1 MLDQTLNKFRSLQGE
16 QISGAVK
23 SYDGL
28 TLDTDPFPATVGS
41 ICKVCLSTGLDVFGE
56 VILISSNKNVV
67 SLYQNN
73 QNVRVGDRVTLCA
86 LGTEIS
92 VDSSLLGRVMDARG
106 EFLDAG
112 PKIIPQKLWPLHGKY
127 TNPVTRA
134 KISEPLDV
142 GIRSINAALTIGKGQ
157 RIGVISG
164 SGVGKSSLIAMIT
177 EFTKADVVIIGLIGE
192 RGREVA
198 DFVHKVAQLDNFEN
212 TIIVAETANSS
223 PLLRIKGAQRAT
235 ALAEY
240 FRDQGKDVLLILDS
254 LTRVA
259 HAQREIGLS
268 RGEAT
273 IAKGYTASVLDMIP
287 NLVERAGTG
296 LYGGGSV
303 TAIYTV
309 LADGDDVVSDPIVD
323 ASRAILDGHITLSR
337 QQAAQGIYPAIDV
350 TMSISRVMNEIVDN
364 AQVQKANRLRG
375 LIATYLEN
383 RDLVLMG
390 GYSPGQNK
398 DLDLAMKNWPKIT
411 KFLIQSFSEPSTL
424 EQSIE
429 ALNVLVKE

>member
-1 MLDQTLNKFRSLQGE
+1 MLDQTLHKFRSLQGE
-16 QISGAVK
+16 EISGAVK

-41 ICKVCLSTGLDVFGE
+41 ICKVCLSTGLNVFGE
-56 VILISSNKNVV
+56 VILISSHKNVV

-73 QNVRVGDRVTLCA
+73 QSVRVGDRVTLCA
-86 LGTEIS
+86 LGTEIA
-92 VDSSLLGRVMDARG
+92 VDNSLLGRVIDARG

-112 PKIIPQKLWPLHGKY
+112 PNIIPQKLWPLHGKY

-198 DFVHKVAQLDNFEN
+198 DFVNKVVQLDNFEN

-273 IAKGYTASVLDMIP
+273 IAKGYTTSVLDMIP
-287 NLVERAGTG
+287 NLIERAGTG
-296 LYGGGSV
+296 GYGGGSV

-337 QQAAQGIYPAIDV
+337 QQAAQGIYPAIDI
-350 TMSISRVMNEIVDN
+350 TMSISRVMNEIVDYP
-364 AQVQKANRLRG
+364 QLEKANRLRG
-375 LIATYLEN
+375 LIATYVEN

-398 DLDLAMKNWPKIT
+398 DLDFAMKNWPKIT
-411 KFLIQSFSEPSTL
+411 KFLKQSFSEPSSL

-429 ALNVLVKE
+429 ALNGLV

>member
-16 QISGAVK
+16 EIFGAVK

-28 TLDTDPFPATVGS
+28 SLDTDPFPATVGS
-41 ICKVCLSTGLDVFGE
+41 ICKVCLSTGLIVFGE
-56 VILISSNKNVV
+56 VILISSHKNVV
-67 SLYQNN
+67 SLYQNY
-73 QNVRVGDRVTLCA
+73 QSVRVGDRVTLCA
-86 LGTEIS
+86 TGNEIA

-112 PKIIPQKLWPLHGKY
+112 PNIIPKKLWPLHGKY
-127 TNPVTRA
+127 TNPVKRA
-134 KISEPLDV
+134 KITEPLDV

-198 DFVHKVAQLDNFEN
+198 DFVNKVVQLDNFEN

-287 NLVERAGTG
+287 KLVERAGTG
-296 LYGGGSV
+296 KYGGGSI

-309 LADGDDVVSDPIVD
+309 LADSDDVVSDPIVD

-337 QQAAQGIYPAIDV
+337 QQAAQGIYPAIDI
-350 TMSISRVMNEIVDN
+350 TMSISRVMNEIVEYP
-364 AQVQKANRLRG
+364 QLEKANRLRG
-375 LIATYLEN
+375 LIATYMEN

-398 DLDLAMKNWPKIT
+398 DLDFAMKNWPKIT
-411 KFLIQSFSEPSTL
+411 TFLKQSFSEPSSL
-424 EQSIE
+424 KQSVE
-429 ALNVLVKE
+429 ALDGLV

>member
-1 MLDQTLNKFRSLQGE
+1 MLDQTLNKSRSLQGE
-16 QISGAVK
+16 EIFGAVK

-28 TLDTDPFPATVGS
+28 SLDTDPFPATVGS
-41 ICKVCLSTGLDVFGE
+41 ICKVCLSTGLIVFGE
-56 VILISSNKNVV
+56 VILVSSHKNVV
-67 SLYQNN
+67 SLYQNY
-73 QNVRVGDRVTLCA
+73 QSVRVGDRVTLCA
-86 LGTEIS
+86 TGNEIA

-112 PKIIPQKLWPLHGKY
+112 PNIIPKKLWPLHGKY

-134 KISEPLDV
+134 KITEPLDV

-198 DFVHKVAQLDNFEN
+198 DFVNKVVQLDNFEN

-287 NLVERAGTG
+287 KLVERAGTG
-296 LYGGGSV
+296 KYGGGSI

-309 LADGDDVVSDPIVD
+309 LADSDDVVSDPIVD

-337 QQAAQGIYPAIDV
+337 QQAAQGIYPAIDI
-350 TMSISRVMNEIVDN
+350 TMSISRVMNEIVEYP
-364 AQVQKANRLRG
+364 QLEKANRLRG
-375 LIATYLEN
+375 LIATYMEN

-398 DLDLAMKNWPKIT
+398 DLDFAMKNWPKIT
-411 KFLIQSFSEPSTL
+411 TFLKQSFSEPSSL
-424 EQSIE
+424 KQSVE
-429 ALNVLVKE
+429 ALDGLV

>member
-16 QISGAVK
+16 EIFGAVK

-28 TLDTDPFPATVGS
+28 SLDTDPFPATVGS
-41 ICKVCLSTGLDVFGE
+41 ICKVCLSTGLIVFGE
-56 VILISSNKNVV
+56 VILVSSHKNVV
-67 SLYQNN
+67 SLYQNY
-73 QNVRVGDRVTLCA
+73 QSVRVGDRVTLCA
-86 LGTEIS
+86 TGNEIA

-112 PKIIPQKLWPLHGKY
+112 PNIIPKELWPLHGKY
-127 TNPVTRA
+127 TNPVKRA
-134 KISEPLDV
+134 KITEPLDV

-198 DFVHKVAQLDNFEN
+198 DFVNKVVQLDNFEN

-287 NLVERAGTG
+287 KLVERAGTG
-296 LYGGGSV
+296 KYGGGSI

-309 LADGDDVVSDPIVD
+309 LADSDDVVTDPIVD

-337 QQAAQGIYPAIDV
+337 QQAAQGIYPAIDI
-350 TMSISRVMNEIVDN
+350 TMSISRVMNEIVEYP
-364 AQVQKANRLRG
+364 QLEKANRLRG
-375 LIATYLEN
+375 LIATYMEN

-398 DLDLAMKNWPKIT
+398 DLDFAMKNWPKIT
-411 KFLIQSFSEPSTL
+411 TFLKQSFSEPSSL
-424 EQSIE
+424 KQSVE
-429 ALNVLVKE
+429 ALDGLV

>member
-16 QISGAVK
+16 EIFGAVK

-28 TLDTDPFPATVGS
+28 SLDTDPFPATVGS
-41 ICKVCLSTGLDVFGE
+41 ICKVCLSTGLIVFGE
-56 VILISSNKNVV
+56 VILISSHKNVV
-67 SLYQNN
+67 ALYQNY
-73 QNVRVGDRVTLCA
+73 QSVRVGDRVTLCA
-86 LGTEIS
+86 TGNEIA

-112 PKIIPQKLWPLHGKY
+112 PNIIPKKLWPLHGKY

-134 KISEPLDV
+134 KITEPLDV

-198 DFVHKVAQLDNFEN
+198 DFVNKVVQLDNFEN

-287 NLVERAGTG
+287 KLVERAGTG
-296 LYGGGSV
+296 KYGGGSI

-309 LADGDDVVSDPIVD
+309 LADSDDVVSDPIVD

-337 QQAAQGIYPAIDV
+337 QQAAQGIYPAIDI
-350 TMSISRVMNEIVDN
+350 TMSISRVMNEIVEYP
-364 AQVQKANRLRG
+364 QLEKANRLRG
-375 LIATYLEN
+375 LIATYMEN

-398 DLDLAMKNWPKIT
+398 DLDFAMKNWPKIT
-411 KFLIQSFSEPSTL
+411 TFLKQSFSEPSSL
-424 EQSIE
+424 KQSVE
-429 ALNVLVKE
+429 ALDGLV

>member
-1 MLDQTLNKFRSLQGE
+1 MLDQTLHKFRSLQGE
-16 QISGAVK
+16 VISGAVK

-41 ICKVCLSTGLDVFGE
+41 ICKVCLSTGLNVFGE
-56 VILISSNKNVV
+56 VILISSHKNVV

-73 QNVRVGDRVTLCA
+73 QSVRVGDRVTLCA
-86 LGTEIS
+86 LGNEIA
-92 VDSSLLGRVMDARG
+92 VDNGLLGRVIDARG

-112 PKIIPQKLWPLHGKY
+112 PDIIPQKLWPLHGKY

-198 DFVHKVAQLDNFEN
+198 DFVNKVVQLDNFEN

-287 NLVERAGTG
+287 NLIERAGTG
-296 LYGGGSV
+296 GYGGGSV

-337 QQAAQGIYPAIDV
+337 QQAAQGIYPAIDI
-350 TMSISRVMNEIVDN
+350 TMSISRVMNEIVDYP
-364 AQVQKANRLRG
+364 QLEKANRLRG
-375 LIATYLEN
+375 LIATYIEN

-398 DLDLAMKNWPKIT
+398 DLDFAMKNWPKIT
-411 KFLIQSFSEPSTL
+411 KFLKQSFSEPSSL
-424 EQSIE
+424 EQSLE
-429 ALNVLVKE
+429 ALNGLV

>member
-16 QISGAVK
+16 EIFGAVK

-28 TLDTDPFPATVGS
+28 SLDTDPFPATVGS
-41 ICKVCLSTGLDVFGE
+41 ICKVCLSTGLIVFGE
-56 VILISSNKNVV
+56 VILVSSHKNVV
-67 SLYQNN
+67 SLYQNY
-73 QNVRVGDRVTLCA
+73 QSVRVGDRVTLCA
-86 LGTEIS
+86 TGNEIA

-112 PKIIPQKLWPLHGKY
+112 PNIIPKKLWPLHGKY
-127 TNPVTRA
+127 TNPVKRA
-134 KISEPLDV
+134 KITEPLDV

-198 DFVHKVAQLDNFEN
+198 DFVNKVVQLDNFEN

-287 NLVERAGTG
+287 KLVERAGTG
-296 LYGGGSV
+296 KYGGGSI

-309 LADGDDVVSDPIVD
+309 LADSDDVVSDPIVD

-337 QQAAQGIYPAIDV
+337 QQAAQGIYPAIDI
-350 TMSISRVMNEIVDN
+350 TMSISRVMNEIVEYP
-364 AQVQKANRLRG
+364 QLEKANRLRG
-375 LIATYLEN
+375 LIATYMEN

-398 DLDLAMKNWPKIT
+398 DLDFAMKNWPKIT
-411 KFLIQSFSEPSTL
+411 TFLKQSFSEPSSL
-424 EQSIE
+424 KQSVE
-429 ALNVLVKE
+429 ALDGLV

>member
-16 QISGAVK
+16 EIFGAVK

-28 TLDTDPFPATVGS
+28 SLDTDPFPATVGS
-41 ICKVCLSTGLDVFGE
+41 ICKVCLSTGLIVFGE
-56 VILISSNKNVV
+56 VILVSSHKNVV
-67 SLYQNN
+67 SLYQNY
-73 QNVRVGDRVTLCA
+73 QSVRVGDRVTLCA
-86 LGTEIS
+86 TGNEIA

-106 EFLDAG
+106 EFLDSG
-112 PKIIPQKLWPLHGKY
+112 PNIIPKKLWPLHGKY
-127 TNPVTRA
+127 TNPVKRA
-134 KISEPLDV
+134 KITEPLDV

-198 DFVHKVAQLDNFEN
+198 DFVNKVVQLDNFEN

-287 NLVERAGTG
+287 KLVERAGTG
-296 LYGGGSV
+296 KYGGGSI

-309 LADGDDVVSDPIVD
+309 LADSDDVVSDPIVD

-337 QQAAQGIYPAIDV
+337 QQAAQGIYPAIDI
-350 TMSISRVMNEIVDN
+350 TMSISRVMNEIVEYP
-364 AQVQKANRLRG
+364 QLEKANRLRG
-375 LIATYLEN
+375 LIATYMEN

-398 DLDLAMKNWPKIT
+398 DLDFAMKNWPKIT
-411 KFLIQSFSEPSTL
+411 TFLKQSFSEPSSL
-424 EQSIE
+424 KQSVE
-429 ALNVLVKE
+429 ALDGLV

>member
-411 KFLIQSFSEPSTL
+411 KFLKQSFSEPSTL

>member
-1 MLDQTLNKFRSLQGE
+1 MLEQTLNKFRSLQGE
-16 QISGAVK
+16 EIFGAVK

-28 TLDTDPFPATVGS
+28 VLDTDPFPATVGS
-41 ICKVCLSTGLDVFGE
+41 ICKVFLSTGLIVFGE
-56 VILISSNKNVV
+56 VILISSHKNVV

-73 QNVRVGDRVTLCA
+73 QSVRVGDRVMLCA
-86 LGTEIS
+86 MGTEIS
-92 VDSSLLGRVMDARG
+92 VDSRLLGRVMDARG

-112 PKIIPQKLWPLHGKY
+112 PNIIPKKLWPLHGKY

-134 KISEPLDV
+134 KITEPLDV

-177 EFTKADVVIIGLIGE
+177 EYTKADVVIIGLIGE

-198 DFVHKVAQLDNFEN
+198 DFVNKVVQLDNFEK
-212 TIIVAETANSS
+212 TIIIAETANSS

-273 IAKGYTASVLDMIP
+273 IAKGYSASVFDMIP
-287 NLVERAGTG
+287 KLIERAGTG
-296 LYGGGSV
+296 KYGGGSI

-309 LADGDDVVSDPIVD
+309 LADSDDVVSDPIVD

-337 QQAAQGIYPAIDV
+337 QQAAQGIYPAIDI
-350 TMSISRVMNEIVDN
+350 TMSISRVMNEIVEYP
-364 AQVQKANRLRG
+364 QLEKANRLRG
-375 LIATYLEN
+375 LIATYMEN

-398 DLDLAMKNWPKIT
+398 DLDFAMKNWPKIT
-411 KFLIQSFSEPSTL
+411 AFLKQSFSEPSSL
-424 EQSIE
+424 KQSLE
-429 ALNVLVKE
+429 ALNGLV

>member
-1 MLDQTLNKFRSLQGE
+1 MLDQTLNKFRSSQGE
-16 QISGAVK
+16 QISGGVK

-41 ICKVCLSTGLDVFGE
+41 ICKVTLSNGLNVFGE
-56 VILISSNKNVV
+56 VILISSQKNVI

-73 QNVRVGDRVTLCA
+73 QSVKVGDRVTLCA
-86 LGTEIS
+86 LGTEIA

-112 PKIIPQKLWPLHGKY
+112 PKTIPKKLWPLHGKY

-164 SGVGKSSLIAMIT
+164 SGVGKSSLITMIT

-198 DFVHKVAQLDNFEN
+198 DFVNKVVQLDNFEN

-235 ALAEY
+235 ALSEY
-240 FRDQGKDVLLILDS
+240 FREQGKDVLLILDS

-273 IAKGYTASVLDMIP
+273 IAKGYTTSVLDMIP
-287 NLVERAGTG
+287 NLIERAGTG
-296 LYGGGSV
+296 VYGGGSV

-309 LADGDDVVSDPIVD
+309 LADGDEVITDPIVD

-364 AQVQKANRLRG
+364 SQLEKANRLRG

-398 DLDLAMKNWPKIT
+398 DLDFAIKNWPKIS
-411 KFLIQSFSEPSTL
+411 KFLQQSSSDPSSL
-424 EQSIE
+424 KDSME
-429 ALNVLVKE
+429 ALNGLV

>member
-16 QISGAVK
+16 EIFGAVK

-28 TLDTDPFPATVGS
+28 SLDTDPFPATVGS
-41 ICKVCLSTGLDVFGE
+41 ICKVCLSTGLIVFGE
-56 VILISSNKNVV
+56 VILISSHKNVV
-67 SLYQNN
+67 SLYQNY
-73 QNVRVGDRVTLCA
+73 QSVRVGDRVTLCA
-86 LGTEIS
+86 TGNEIA

-112 PKIIPQKLWPLHGKY
+112 PNIIPKKLWPLHGKY

-134 KISEPLDV
+134 KITEPLDV

-198 DFVHKVAQLDNFEN
+198 DFVNKVVQLDNFEN

-287 NLVERAGTG
+287 KLVERAGTG
-296 LYGGGSV
+296 KYGGGSI

-309 LADGDDVVSDPIVD
+309 LADSDDVVTDPIVD

-337 QQAAQGIYPAIDV
+337 QQAAQGIYPAIDI
-350 TMSISRVMNEIVDN
+350 TMSISRVMNEIVEYP
-364 AQVQKANRLRG
+364 QLEKANRLRG
-375 LIATYLEN
+375 LIATYMEN

-398 DLDLAMKNWPKIT
+398 DLDFAMKNWPKIT
-411 KFLIQSFSEPSTL
+411 TFLKQSFSEPSSL
-424 EQSIE
+424 KQSVE
-429 ALNVLVKE
+429 ALDGLV

>member
-16 QISGAVK
+16 EIFGAVK

-28 TLDTDPFPATVGS
+28 SLDTDPFPATVGS
-41 ICKVCLSTGLDVFGE
+41 ICKVCLSTGLIVFGE
-56 VILISSNKNVV
+56 VILISSHKNVV
-67 SLYQNN
+67 SLYQNY
-73 QNVRVGDRVTLCA
+73 QSVRVGDRVTLCA
-86 LGTEIS
+86 MGNEIA

-112 PKIIPQKLWPLHGKY
+112 PNIIPKKLWPLHGKY

-134 KISEPLDV
+134 KITEPLDV

-198 DFVHKVAQLDNFEN
+198 DFVNKVVQLDNFEN

-287 NLVERAGTG
+287 KLVERAGTG
-296 LYGGGSV
+296 KYGGGSI

-309 LADGDDVVSDPIVD
+309 LADSDDVVSDPIVD

-337 QQAAQGIYPAIDV
+337 QQAAQGIYPAIDI
-350 TMSISRVMNEIVDN
+350 TMSISRVMNEIVEYP
-364 AQVQKANRLRG
+364 QLEKANRLRG
-375 LIATYLEN
+375 LIATYMEN

-398 DLDLAMKNWPKIT
+398 DLDFAMKNWPKIT
-411 KFLIQSFSEPSTL
+411 TFLKQSFSEPSSL
-424 EQSIE
+424 KQSVE
-429 ALNVLVKE
+429 ALDGLV

>member
-16 QISGAVK
+16 EIFGAVK

-28 TLDTDPFPATVGS
+28 SLDTDPFPATVGS
-41 ICKVCLSTGLDVFGE
+41 ICKVCLSTGLIVFGE
-56 VILISSNKNVV
+56 VILISSHKNVV
-67 SLYQNN
+67 SLYQNY
-73 QNVRVGDRVTLCA
+73 QSVRVGDRVTLCA
-86 LGTEIS
+86 TGNEIA

-112 PKIIPQKLWPLHGKY
+112 PNIIPKKLWPLHGKY

-134 KISEPLDV
+134 KITEPLDV

-198 DFVHKVAQLDNFEN
+198 DFVNKVVQLDNFEN

-287 NLVERAGTG
+287 KLVERAGTG
-296 LYGGGSV
+296 KYGGGSI

-309 LADGDDVVSDPIVD
+309 LADSDDVVSDPIVD

-337 QQAAQGIYPAIDV
+337 QQAAQGIYPAIDI
-350 TMSISRVMNEIVDN
+350 TMSISRVMNEIVEYP
-364 AQVQKANRLRG
+364 QLEKANRLRG
-375 LIATYLEN
+375 LIATYMEN

-398 DLDLAMKNWPKIT
+398 DLDFAMKNWPKIT
-411 KFLIQSFSEPSTL
+411 TFLKQSFSEPSSL
-424 EQSIE
+424 KQSVE
-429 ALNVLVKE
+429 ALDGLV

>member
-16 QISGAVK
+16 EIFGAVK

-28 TLDTDPFPATVGS
+28 SLDTDPFPATVGS
-41 ICKVCLSTGLDVFGE
+41 ICKVCLSTGLIVFGE
-56 VILISSNKNVV
+56 VILVSSHKNVV
-67 SLYQNN
+67 SLYQNY
-73 QNVRVGDRVTLCA
+73 QSVRVGDRVTLCA
-86 LGTEIS
+86 TGNEIA

-112 PKIIPQKLWPLHGKY
+112 PNIIPKELWPLHGKY
-127 TNPVTRA
+127 TNPVKRA
-134 KISEPLDV
+134 KITEPLDV

-198 DFVHKVAQLDNFEN
+198 DFVNKVVQLDNFEN

-287 NLVERAGTG
+287 KLVERAGTG
-296 LYGGGSV
+296 KYGGGSI

-309 LADGDDVVSDPIVD
+309 LADSDDVVSDPIVD

-337 QQAAQGIYPAIDV
+337 QQAAQGIYPAIDI
-350 TMSISRVMNEIVDN
+350 TMSISRVMNEIVEYP
-364 AQVQKANRLRG
+364 QLEKANRLRG
-375 LIATYLEN
+375 LIATYMEN

-398 DLDLAMKNWPKIT
+398 DLDFAMKNWPKIT
-411 KFLIQSFSEPSTL
+411 TFLKQSFSEPSSL
-424 EQSIE
+424 KQSVE
-429 ALNVLVKE
+429 ALDGLV

>member
-16 QISGAVK
+16 EIFGAVK

-28 TLDTDPFPATVGS
+28 SLDTDPFPATVGS
-41 ICKVCLSTGLDVFGE
+41 ICKVCLSTGLIVFGE
-56 VILISSNKNVV
+56 VILISSHKNVV
-67 SLYQNN
+67 ALYQNY
-73 QNVRVGDRVTLCA
+73 QSVRVGDRVTLCA
-86 LGTEIS
+86 MGNEIA

-112 PKIIPQKLWPLHGKY
+112 PNIIPKKLWPLHGKY

-134 KISEPLDV
+134 KITEPLDV

-198 DFVHKVAQLDNFEN
+198 DFVNKVVQLDNFEN

-287 NLVERAGTG
+287 KLVERAGTG
-296 LYGGGSV
+296 KYGGGSI

-309 LADGDDVVSDPIVD
+309 LADSDDVVSDPIVD

-337 QQAAQGIYPAIDV
+337 QQAAQGIYPAIDI
-350 TMSISRVMNEIVDN
+350 TMSISRVMNEIVEYP
-364 AQVQKANRLRG
+364 QLEKANRLRG
-375 LIATYLEN
+375 LIATYMEN

-398 DLDLAMKNWPKIT
+398 DLDFAMKNWPKIT
-411 KFLIQSFSEPSTL
+411 TFLKQSFSEPSSL
-424 EQSIE
+424 KQSVE
-429 ALNVLVKE
+429 ALDGLV

>member
-16 QISGAVK
+16 EIFGAVK

-28 TLDTDPFPATVGS
+28 SLDTDPFPATVGS
-41 ICKVCLSTGLDVFGE
+41 ICKVCLSTGLIVFGE
-56 VILISSNKNVV
+56 VILISSHKNVV
-67 SLYQNN
+67 SLYQNY
-73 QNVRVGDRVTLCA
+73 QSVRVGDRVTLCA
-86 LGTEIS
+86 TGNEIA

-112 PKIIPQKLWPLHGKY
+112 PNIIPKKLWPLHGKY

-134 KISEPLDV
+134 KITEPLDV

-198 DFVHKVAQLDNFEN
+198 DFVNKVVQLDNFEN

-287 NLVERAGTG
+287 KLVERAGTG
-296 LYGGGSV
+296 KYGGGSI

-309 LADGDDVVSDPIVD
+309 LADSDDVVSDPIVD

-337 QQAAQGIYPAIDV
+337 QQAAQGIYPAIDI
-350 TMSISRVMNEIVDN
+350 TMSISRVMNEIVEYP
-364 AQVQKANRLRG
+364 QLEKANRLRG
-375 LIATYLEN
+375 LIATYMEN

-411 KFLIQSFSEPSTL
+411 TFLKQSFSEPSSL
-424 EQSIE
+424 KQSVE
-429 ALNVLVKE
+429 ALDGLV

>member
-1 MLDQTLNKFRSLQGE
+1 MLDQTLNKFRSLQGDE
-16 QISGAVK
+16 IFGAVK

-28 TLDTDPFPATVGS
+28 SLDTDPFPATVGS
-41 ICKVCLSTGLDVFGE
+41 ICKVCLSTGLIVFGE
-56 VILISSNKNVV
+56 VILISSHKNVV
-67 SLYQNN
+67 ALYQNY
-73 QNVRVGDRVTLCA
+73 QSVRVGDRVTLCA
-86 LGTEIS
+86 MGNEIA
-92 VDSSLLGRVMDARG
+92 VDNSLLGRVMDARG

-112 PKIIPQKLWPLHGKY
+112 PNIIPKKLWPLHGKY

-134 KISEPLDV
+134 KITEPLDV

-198 DFVHKVAQLDNFEN
+198 DFVNKVVQLDNFEN

-287 NLVERAGTG
+287 KLVERAGTG
-296 LYGGGSV
+296 KYGGGSI

-309 LADGDDVVSDPIVD
+309 LADSDDVVSDPIVD

-337 QQAAQGIYPAIDV
+337 QQAAQGIYPAIDI
-350 TMSISRVMNEIVDN
+350 TMSISRVMNEIVEHP
-364 AQVQKANRLRG
+364 QLEKANRLRG
-375 LIATYLEN
+375 LIATYMEN

-398 DLDLAMKNWPKIT
+398 DLDFAMKNWPKIT
-411 KFLIQSFSEPSTL
+411 TFLKQSFSEPSSL
-424 EQSIE
+424 KQSVE
-429 ALNVLVKE
+429 ALDGLV

>member
-16 QISGAVK
+16 EIFGAVK

-28 TLDTDPFPATVGS
+28 SLDTDPFPATVGS
-41 ICKVCLSTGLDVFGE
+41 ICKVCLSTGLIVFGE
-56 VILISSNKNVV
+56 VILVSSHKNVV
-67 SLYQNN
+67 SLYQNY
-73 QNVRVGDRVTLCA
+73 QSVRVGDRVTLCA
-86 LGTEIS
+86 TGNEIA

-112 PKIIPQKLWPLHGKY
+112 PNIIPKKLWPLHGKY

-134 KISEPLDV
+134 KITEPLDV

-198 DFVHKVAQLDNFEN
+198 DFVNKVVQLDNFEN

-287 NLVERAGTG
+287 KLVERAGTG
-296 LYGGGSV
+296 KYGGGSI

-309 LADGDDVVSDPIVD
+309 LADSDDVVSDPIVD

-337 QQAAQGIYPAIDV
+337 QQAAQGIYPAIDI
-350 TMSISRVMNEIVDN
+350 TMSISRVMNEIVEYP
-364 AQVQKANRLRG
+364 QLEKANRLRG
-375 LIATYLEN
+375 LIATYMEN

-398 DLDLAMKNWPKIT
+398 DLDFAMKNWPKIT
-411 KFLIQSFSEPSTL
+411 TFLKQSFSEPSSL
-424 EQSIE
+424 KQSVE
-429 ALNVLVKE
+429 ALDDLV

>member
-16 QISGAVK
+16 EIFGAVK

-28 TLDTDPFPATVGS
+28 SLDTDPFPATVGS
-41 ICKVCLSTGLDVFGE
+41 ICKVCLSTGLIVFGE
-56 VILISSNKNVV
+56 VILVSSHKNVV
-67 SLYQNN
+67 SLYQNY
-73 QNVRVGDRVTLCA
+73 QSVRVGDRVTLCA
-86 LGTEIS
+86 TGNEIA

-112 PKIIPQKLWPLHGKY
+112 PNIIPKKLWPLHGKY

-134 KISEPLDV
+134 KITEPLDV

-198 DFVHKVAQLDNFEN
+198 DFVNKVVQLDNFEN

-287 NLVERAGTG
+287 KLVERAGTG
-296 LYGGGSV
+296 KYGGGSI

-309 LADGDDVVSDPIVD
+309 LADSDDVVSDPIVD

-337 QQAAQGIYPAIDV
+337 QQAAQGIYPAIDI
-350 TMSISRVMNEIVDN
+350 TMSISRVMNEIVEYP
-364 AQVQKANRLRG
+364 QLEKANRLRG
-375 LIATYLEN
+375 LIATYMEN

-398 DLDLAMKNWPKIT
+398 DLDFAMKNWPKIT
-411 KFLIQSFSEPSTL
+411 TFLKQSFSEPSSL
-424 EQSIE
+424 KQSVE
-429 ALNVLVKE
+429 ALDGLV

>member
-16 QISGAVK
+16 EIFGAVK

-28 TLDTDPFPATVGS
+28 SLDTDPFPATVGS
-41 ICKVCLSTGLDVFGE
+41 ICKVCLSTGSIVFGE
-56 VILISSNKNVV
+56 VILISSHKNVV
-67 SLYQNN
+67 SLYQNY
-73 QNVRVGDRVTLCA
+73 QSVRVGDRVTLCA
-86 LGTEIS
+86 TGNEIA

-112 PKIIPQKLWPLHGKY
+112 PNIIPKKLWPLHGKY

-134 KISEPLDV
+134 KITEPLDV

-198 DFVHKVAQLDNFEN
+198 DFVNKVVQLDNFEN

-287 NLVERAGTG
+287 KLVERAGTG
-296 LYGGGSV
+296 KYGGGSI

-309 LADGDDVVSDPIVD
+309 LADSDDVVSDPIVD

-337 QQAAQGIYPAIDV
+337 QQAAQGIYPAIDI
-350 TMSISRVMNEIVDN
+350 TMSISRVMNEIVEYP
-364 AQVQKANRLRG
+364 QLEKANRLRG
-375 LIATYLEN
+375 LIATYMEN

-398 DLDLAMKNWPKIT
+398 DLDFAMKNWPKIT
-411 KFLIQSFSEPSTL
+411 TFLKQSFSEPSSL
-424 EQSIE
+424 KQSVE
-429 ALNVLVKE
+429 ALDGLV

>member
-1 MLDQTLNKFRSLQGE
+1 MLDQTLHKFRSLQGE
-16 QISGAVK
+16 EISGAVK

-41 ICKVCLSTGLDVFGE
+41 ICKVCLSTGLNVFGE
-56 VILISSNKNVV
+56 VILISSHKNVV

-73 QNVRVGDRVTLCA
+73 QSVRVGDRVTLCA
-86 LGTEIS
+86 LGTEIA
-92 VDSSLLGRVMDARG
+92 VDNSLLGRVIDARG

-112 PKIIPQKLWPLHGKY
+112 PNIIPQKLWPLHGKY

-198 DFVHKVAQLDNFEN
+198 DFVNKVVQLDNFEN

-273 IAKGYTASVLDMIP
+273 IAKGYTTSVLDMIP
-287 NLVERAGTG
+287 NLIERAGTG
-296 LYGGGSV
+296 GYGGGSV

-337 QQAAQGIYPAIDV
+337 QQAAQGIYPAIDI
-350 TMSISRVMNEIVDN
+350 TMSISRVMNEIVDYP
-364 AQVQKANRLRG
+364 QLEKANRLRG
-375 LIATYLEN
+375 LIATYVEN
-383 RDLVLMG
+383 RDLVLLG

-398 DLDLAMKNWPKIT
+398 DLDFAMKNWPKIT
-411 KFLIQSFSEPSTL
+411 KFLKQSFSEPSSL

-429 ALNVLVKE
+429 ALNGLV

>member
-1 MLDQTLNKFRSLQGE
+1 MLDQTLHKFRSLQGE
-16 QISGAVK
+16 VISGAVK

-41 ICKVCLSTGLDVFGE
+41 ICKVCLSTGLNVFGE
-56 VILISSNKNVV
+56 VILISSHKNVV

-73 QNVRVGDRVTLCA
+73 QSVRVGDRVTLCA
-86 LGTEIS
+86 LGNEIA
-92 VDSSLLGRVMDARG
+92 VDNGLLGRVIDARG

-112 PKIIPQKLWPLHGKY
+112 PNIIPQKLWPLHGKY

-198 DFVHKVAQLDNFEN
+198 DFVNKVVQLDNFEN

-287 NLVERAGTG
+287 NLIERAGTG
-296 LYGGGSV
+296 GYRGGSV

-337 QQAAQGIYPAIDV
+337 QQAAQGIYPAIDI
-350 TMSISRVMNEIVDN
+350 TMSISRVMNEIVDYP
-364 AQVQKANRLRG
+364 QLEKANRLRG
-375 LIATYLEN
+375 LIATYIEN

-398 DLDLAMKNWPKIT
+398 DLDFAMKNWPKIT
-411 KFLIQSFSEPSTL
+411 KFLKQSFSEPSSL
-424 EQSIE
+424 EQSVE
-429 ALNVLVKE
+429 ALNGLV

>member
-16 QISGAVK
+16 EIFGAVK

-28 TLDTDPFPATVGS
+28 SLDTDPFPATVGS
-41 ICKVCLSTGLDVFGE
+41 ICKVCLSTGLIVFGE
-56 VILISSNKNVV
+56 VIFISSHKNVV
-67 SLYQNN
+67 SLYQNY
-73 QNVRVGDRVTLCA
+73 QSVRVGDRVTLCA
-86 LGTEIS
+86 TGNEIA

-112 PKIIPQKLWPLHGKY
+112 PNIIPKKLWPLHGKY

-134 KISEPLDV
+134 KITEPLDV

-198 DFVHKVAQLDNFEN
+198 DFVNKVVQLDNFEN

-287 NLVERAGTG
+287 KLVERAGTG
-296 LYGGGSV
+296 KYGGGSI

-309 LADGDDVVSDPIVD
+309 LADSDDVVSDPIVD

-337 QQAAQGIYPAIDV
+337 QQAAQGIYPAIDI
-350 TMSISRVMNEIVDN
+350 TMSISRVMNEIVEYP
-364 AQVQKANRLRG
+364 QLEKANRLRG
-375 LIATYLEN
+375 LIATYMEN

-398 DLDLAMKNWPKIT
+398 DLDFAMKNWPKIT
-411 KFLIQSFSEPSTL
+411 TFLKQSFSEPSSL
-424 EQSIE
+424 KQSVE
-429 ALNVLVKE
+429 ALDGLV

>member
-1 MLDQTLNKFRSLQGE
+1 MLDQTLHKFRSLQGE
-16 QISGAVK
+16 EISGAVK

-41 ICKVCLSTGLDVFGE
+41 ICKVCLSTGLNVFGE
-56 VILISSNKNVV
+56 VILISSHKNVV

-73 QNVRVGDRVTLCA
+73 QNVRVGDRVTICE
-86 LGTEIS
+86 LGTEIA
-92 VDSSLLGRVMDARG
+92 VDSSLLGRVINARG

-112 PKIIPQKLWPLHGKY
+112 PNIIPQKRWPLHGKY

-157 RIGVISG
+157 RIGVIAG
-164 SGVGKSSLIAMIT
+164 SGVGKSSLITMIT

-198 DFVHKVAQLDNFEN
+198 DFVNKVVQLDNFEN

-273 IAKGYTASVLDMIP
+273 IAKGYTTSVLDMIP
-287 NLVERAGTG
+287 NLIERAGTG
-296 LYGGGSV
+296 GYGGGSV

-337 QQAAQGIYPAIDV
+337 QQAAQGIYPAIDI
-350 TMSISRVMNEIVDN
+350 TMSISRVMNEIVDYP
-364 AQVQKANRLRG
+364 QLEKANRLRG
-375 LIATYLEN
+375 LIATYFEN

-398 DLDLAMKNWPKIT
+398 DLDFAMKNWPKIT
-411 KFLIQSFSEPSTL
+411 KFLKQSFSEPSSL

-429 ALNVLVKE
+429 ALNGLV

>member
-411 KFLIQSFSEPSTL
+411 KFLKQSFSEPSTL
-424 EQSIE
+424 EQSVE

>member
-16 QISGAVK
+16 EIFGAVK

-28 TLDTDPFPATVGS
+28 SLDTDPFPATVGS
-41 ICKVCLSTGLDVFGE
+41 ICKVCLSTGLIVFGE
-56 VILISSNKNVV
+56 VILISSHKNVV
-67 SLYQNN
+67 ALYQNN
-73 QNVRVGDRVTLCA
+73 QSVRVGDRVTLCA
-86 LGTEIS
+86 TGNEIA

-112 PKIIPQKLWPLHGKY
+112 PNIIPKKLWPLHGKY

-134 KISEPLDV
+134 KITEPLDV

-198 DFVHKVAQLDNFEN
+198 DFVNKVVQLDNFEN

-287 NLVERAGTG
+287 KLVERAGTG
-296 LYGGGSV
+296 KYGGGSI

-309 LADGDDVVSDPIVD
+309 LADSDDVVSDPIVD

-337 QQAAQGIYPAIDV
+337 QQAAQGIYPAIDI
-350 TMSISRVMNEIVDN
+350 TMSISRVMNEIVEYP
-364 AQVQKANRLRG
+364 QLEKANRLRG
-375 LIATYLEN
+375 LIATYMEN

-398 DLDLAMKNWPKIT
+398 DLDFAMKNWPKIT
-411 KFLIQSFSEPSTL
+411 TFLKQSFSEPSSL
-424 EQSIE
+424 KQSVE
-429 ALNVLVKE
+429 ALDGLV

>member
-1 MLDQTLNKFRSLQGE
+1 MLDQTLHKFRSLQGE
-16 QISGAVK
+16 EISGAVK

-41 ICKVCLSTGLDVFGE
+41 ICKVCLSTGLNVFGE
-56 VILISSNKNVV
+56 VILISSHKNVV

-73 QNVRVGDRVTLCA
+73 QSVRVGDRVTLCA
-86 LGTEIS
+86 LGTEIA
-92 VDSSLLGRVMDARG
+92 VDNSLLGRVIDARG

-112 PKIIPQKLWPLHGKY
+112 PDIIPQKLWPLHGKY

-157 RIGVISG
+157 RIGVIAG
-164 SGVGKSSLIAMIT
+164 SGVGKSSLITMIT

-198 DFVHKVAQLDNFEN
+198 DFVNKVVQLDNFEN

-273 IAKGYTASVLDMIP
+273 IAKGYTTSVLDMIP
-287 NLVERAGTG
+287 NLIERAGTG
-296 LYGGGSV
+296 GYGGGSV

-337 QQAAQGIYPAIDV
+337 QQAAQGIYPAIDI
-350 TMSISRVMNEIVDN
+350 TMSISRVMNEIVDYP
-364 AQVQKANRLRG
+364 QLEKANRLRG
-375 LIATYLEN
+375 LIATYIEN

-398 DLDLAMKNWPKIT
+398 DLDFAMKNWPKIST
-411 KFLIQSFSEPSTL
+411 FLKQSFSEPSSL
-424 EQSIE
+424 EQSVE
-429 ALNVLVKE
+429 ALNGLV